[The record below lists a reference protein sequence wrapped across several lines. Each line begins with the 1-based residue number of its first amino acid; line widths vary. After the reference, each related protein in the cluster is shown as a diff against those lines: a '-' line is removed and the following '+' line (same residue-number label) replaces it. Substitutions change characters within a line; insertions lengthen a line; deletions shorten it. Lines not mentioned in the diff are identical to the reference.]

1 MDYYE
6 FMLSIKEDD
15 DSISNLMENDSVSS
29 PLGSDGGDILEPWDE
44 ESCDD
49 FFLGADPYIP
59 LY

>member
-6 FMLSIKEDD
+6 FMFRCDKDEETISNLTEN
-15 DSISNLMENDSVSS
+15 DSISN
-29 PLGSDGGDILEPWDE
+29 PLGSYSGDILESWDE

-49 FFLGADPYIP
+49 FFLGEDPYIP